1 MPRSHI
7 VYQSSL
13 CVSMSSNPEKQ
24 KPAFLPA
31 SLTLLEGLLNEAWG
45 DFTAHCQ
52 TARNAAMEVVY
63 EIELQCVL
71 FARRFIRAGK

>member
-1 MPRSHI
+1 MSRSHI
-7 VYQSSL
+7 VYQPSVYVAIQSS
-13 CVSMSSNPEKQ
+13 PGKR

-31 SLTLLEGLLNEAWG
+31 SLTLLEGLLNEAWN

-52 TARNAAMEVVY
+52 TAKAAAMDVVY

-71 FARRFIRAGK
+71 FARRFIRTGD